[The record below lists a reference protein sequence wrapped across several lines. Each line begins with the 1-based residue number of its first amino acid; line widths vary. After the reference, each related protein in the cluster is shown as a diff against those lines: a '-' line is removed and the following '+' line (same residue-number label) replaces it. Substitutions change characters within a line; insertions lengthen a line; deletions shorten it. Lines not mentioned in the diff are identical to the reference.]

1 MVRPRSRRQAFFSV
15 SMRESFNYYSAVHVA
30 SLSKLFLLT
39 YIDRGLEDAKG
50 GGSKGGAKG
59 AKGIQALPA
68 AHRPTPRP
76 RGWRNSRSIPR
87 GG

>member
-39 YIDRGLEDAKG
+39 YIAQG
-50 GGSKGGAKG
+50 
-59 AKGIQALPA
+59 
-68 AHRPTPRP
+68 PR
-76 RGWRNSRSIPR
+76 
-87 GG
+87 